1 MDELRDSLVLPI
13 EDQRHPSL
21 MNAIYLWACF
31 ISRPQPLSEHEEYF
45 LARALEAQQEGL
57 RMADKITD
65 VVRASCLLALYFL
78 ATGRVLE
85 GGYHSSAAAALAM
98 QIGLHMDVPM
108 EPLGFTGGLDDLF
121 SESKPLQTD
130 IRRGE
135 RVLAFWQVYFVDR
148 CWSVA
153 LRRPAVMPDGSSA
166 SHAVN
171 LPWPQDL
178 DDYASVCPLPFQLSI
193 VVGSNFSAG
202 LCRQPFVPDG
212 GSLPQW

>member
-1 MDELRDSLVLPI
+1 MDELRDSLALPI

-31 ISRPQPLSEHEEYF
+31 ISRPQPLSEHEDYF

-108 EPLGFTGGLDDLF
+108 EPLGFTNGLDDLF

-178 DDYASVCPLPFQLSI
+178 EDYASVCPLPFQSRRL
-193 VVGSNFSAG
+193 
-202 LCRQPFVPDG
+202 
-212 GSLPQW
+212 